1 MQTKEAINVLIAFA
15 LCHLDDD
22 GGSPCGRCPASGNDS
37 TGCDNDYTNKER
49 LREAVEIVDCLNN

>member
-22 GGSPCGRCPASGNDS
+22 GGSPCGRCPASGKDGA
-37 TGCDNDYTNKER
+37 GCDNDYTNKER
-49 LREAVEIVDCLNN
+49 LREAVEIVDSLNN

>member
-15 LCHLDDD
+15 LCHLDDG

-37 TGCDNDYTNKER
+37 AGCDNEYTSKER

>member
-22 GGSPCGRCPASGNDS
+22 GGSPCGRCPASCKNGA
-37 TGCDNDYTNKER
+37 GCDNNYTSKER

>member
-22 GGSPCGRCPASGNDS
+22 GGSPCSRCPSSGRNS
-37 TGCDNDYTNKER
+37 AGCDNEYTNKER